1 MGRKTTSGGVVD
13 VLAIIE
19 EVERGGG
26 PTRTRDHF
34 TLSNQRLRSLTTGLV
49 HTDMNDIM
57 DDLRKILGSRVTV
70 PTIGA
75 AIGSVRPWLQAQ
87 GLDKRFWVERRD
99 TAHTGKTQL
108 PVPTAAERAEMKK
121 HMAGATR
128 RG

>member
-1 MGRKTTSGGVVD
+1 MGRKTTSRGVVD

-49 HTDMNDIM
+49 HTDVNDIM

-70 PTIGA
+70 PTIGSA
-75 AIGSVRPWLQAQ
+75 MSSIRPWLQQQ
-87 GLDKRFWVERRD
+87 GLDKRFWVKRRD
-99 TAHTGKTQL
+99 AAHTGKTQL
-108 PVPTAAERAEMKK
+108 PVPTADERAEMKER
-121 HMAGATR
+121 MAGAAR
-128 RG
+128 NG

>member
-1 MGRKTTSGGVVD
+1 MDKKTTGRGVVD

-19 EVERGGG
+19 QVEHDNEA
-26 PTRTRDHF
+26 TRKRAHF
-34 TLSNQRLRSLTTGLV
+34 TLSNQRLRSLTTGLI

-75 AIGSVRPWLQAQ
+75 AMGSVRPWLQAQ

-121 HMAGATR
+121 HMAGAAR